1 MDVAKDIRKIEEDY
15 PNLRGRIAFP
25 SALGGGEGNWPVSI
39 AILGPDL
46 QVANSYALKIHDT
59 LKKTPGFTD
68 LNIDLDGNGPEL
80 QIQLDRKRAS
90 ELGVRASDVG
100 SAVRLMIAGQDQIS
114 TFKEGNEEY
123 PVTMQLL
130 PEQQRDPAILARLM
144 IPSSKLGQVRLDN
157 IASVQRG
164 LTQARMKRIA
174 RQYAVSVNGNTDFA
188 PDVASVKLR
197 EIVNKISLPPGYTT
211 KLQGTIKILD
221 ETNKNLIMTLLLACI
236 FMYMVL
242 AAQFESLLHPF
253 AIMLS
258 LPLSVPFALL
268 TLWLT
273 NRTLNLWSSLGVLL
287 LLGVVKK
294 NGILQI
300 DYANKLRREGMA
312 LRQAVLEACQVR
324 LRPILMTT
332 FSIIAGLIPTALGVG
347 AGAQQRSAIAVT
359 IIGGQTLCLL
369 LTLVV
374 TPVAYSLLSEMS
386 EMRLF
391 SWIKWPRLRRAHAGS

>member
-1 MDVAKDIRKIEEDY
+1 
-15 PNLRGRIAFP
+15 
-25 SALGGGEGNWPVSI
+25 
-39 AILGPDL
+39 
-46 QVANSYALKIHDT
+46 
-59 LKKTPGFTD
+59 
-68 LNIDLDGNGPEL
+68 
-80 QIQLDRKRAS
+80 
-90 ELGVRASDVG
+90 
-100 SAVRLMIAGQDQIS
+100 
-114 TFKEGNEEY
+114 
-123 PVTMQLL
+123 
-130 PEQQRDPAILARLM
+130 
-144 IPSSKLGQVRLDN
+144 
-157 IASVQRG
+157 
-164 LTQARMKRIA
+164 
-174 RQYAVSVNGNTDFA
+174 
-188 PDVASVKLR
+188 
-197 EIVNKISLPPGYTT
+197 
-211 KLQGTIKILD
+211 
-221 ETNKNLIMTLLLACI
+221 MTLLLACI

-268 TLWLT
+268 TLWMT

-300 DYANKLRREGMA
+300 DYANKLRREGMP
-312 LRQAVLEACQVR
+312 LREAVLEACQVR

-347 AGAQQRSAIAVT
+347 AGAQQRSAIALT

-386 EMRLF
+386 EMRFF
-391 SWIKWPRLRRAHAGS
+391 SWIKWPRVRRAHAGS

>member
-1 MDVAKDIRKIEEDY
+1 L
-15 PNLRGRIAFP
+15 N
-25 SALGGGEGNWPVSI
+25 
-39 AILGPDL
+39 
-46 QVANSYALKIHDT
+46 VANSYALKIHDT

-68 LNIDLDGNGPEL
+68 LNVDLDGNGPEL
-80 QIQLDRKRAS
+80 QIQVDRKRAS
-90 ELGVRASDVG
+90 ELGVRAADVG

-114 TFKEGNEEY
+114 TYKEGTEEY
-123 PVTMQLL
+123 PVTIQLL
-130 PEQQRDPAILARLM
+130 PEQQKDPSILARLM

-157 IASVQRG
+157 IATVQRG
-164 LTQARMKRIA
+164 LTQAKMRRVA
-174 RQYAVSVNGNTDFA
+174 RQFAVGVNGNTDYP
-188 PDVASVKLR
+188 PDVAAVKLR
-197 EIVNKISLPPGYTT
+197 QIVSKINLPPGYTSR
-211 KLQGTIKILD
+211 LQGTIKILD

-268 TLWLT
+268 TLWAT
-273 NRTLNLWSSLGVLL
+273 GRTLNLWSSLGVLL

-300 DYANKLRREGMA
+300 DYANKLRRDGMP
-312 LRQAVLEACQVR
+312 LREAVLEACQVR

-386 EMRLF
+386 EMRFF
-391 SWIKWPRLRRAHAGS
+391 SWIRWPRLRRAHAGS